1 VTSVLLRSPVPI
13 VMLWGEDGVML
24 YNDAYSAFAGG
35 RHPRLLGSKVREG
48 WPEIADFN
56 DHVMRV
62 GLAGGTLA
70 YKDQELTLH
79 RHGRPEQVFM
89 NLDYSPVLDEAGKP
103 AGVLAIVVETTTHVA
118 AERELR
124 QSEARLA
131 FLDRLR
137 EETQSLTNPAE
148 VMVVSARL
156 LGEHL
161 DATVCAYADM
171 EPDQDA
177 FTIRGDW
184 TAPGAPSIVGP
195 YRLAG
200 FGETA
205 VEELRSGRPLIT
217 RDTLAE
223 LGPEQ
228 AALFLRLG
236 LRATVCMPLVKGG
249 RLIALMAVHAAK
261 PRDWTEPELAL
272 VAEVAERSWAHI
284 ERVRSEAALRESE
297 ARFRLAAD
305 AVPQIVWVTDAE
317 GRMEFFNKGWADY
330 VGSPE
335 LPVTAADVAAAAVHP
350 DDAGMTMD
358 AFNEARRTGSAFRV
372 EHRVRSKSGAY
383 RWFLVRADPY
393 RDPTTGGV
401 VRWYG
406 ASVDIHDRKM
416 AEARLQALNAD
427 LERQVVER
435 SRERG
440 LIWQHSL
447 DLLSVLDLRDATFD
461 KVNPAWTAT
470 LGWAT
475 DEVEG
480 RPYEDFIHPDDVGAS
495 TKALAQVRRGN
506 PALHFINRYRT
517 KDGGWRWLQ
526 WVAVPEGG
534 KLYSVTRDVTAER
547 ERQAEL
553 EAAEAARR
561 EADALYRA
569 YFENA
574 PEALFLI
581 GVEPDGGFVVE
592 QVNPAHEAG
601 VGFRLEDIRGR
612 RIEEI
617 LPPDAAGRVLETYGH
632 VVETGTTYQY
642 REVFDL
648 GRDPQHWDTSLV
660 PVRDAAGRIS
670 RLIGSSRN
678 VTRQV
683 MAEEALRQAQKMEA
697 VGQLTG
703 GIAHDFN
710 NLLGAVVG
718 SLDLIRRKPG
728 DVEKVRRFAEAGLQA
743 AERGAKL
750 TGQLL
755 AFSRAQR
762 LELKPVAVADLVQGM
777 RDLLART
784 IGPMVRLT
792 FVLDGDGVVLSD
804 PTQLEMAV
812 LNLAINA
819 RDAMAEG
826 GELTIATAGRR
837 MDRDA
842 ELAAGEYVEL
852 SVTDTGAG
860 MPPEVAA
867 RAFDPFFTTKGVGK
881 GTGLGLSQAYG
892 MARQAGGT
900 ARIESRPGAGTTV
913 RIYLPRTSEPMQS
926 SDGADQPATTNVGN
940 TATILIV
947 DDDPDMRRV
956 LVASLDTLGYR
967 VLEAADGAAG
977 LAVLGEEA
985 PDLLILDFAMPG
997 MNGAEVAKV
1006 ARERRP
1012 DLPIVFVSGY
1022 ADTAAIEAAAGT
1034 NMTVLRKPFRV
1045 DDLQSVLI
1053 EVLDGTNK

>member
-161 DATVCAYADM
+161 DAAVCAYADM

-195 YRLAG
+195 YSLAG
-200 FGETA
+200 FGKTA
-205 VEELRSGRPLIT
+205 VGELRSGRPLIT

-249 RLIALMAVHAAK
+249 RLTALMAVHAAK
-261 PRDWTEPELAL
+261 PRDWTEPELTL

-335 LPVTAADVAAAAVHP
+335 LPATAADVAAAAVHP

-358 AFNEARRTGSAFRV
+358 AFNEARHTGSAFRV
-372 EHRVRSKSGAY
+372 EHRIRSKSGAY

-480 RPYEDFIHPDDVGAS
+480 RPYVDFIHPDDVGAS
-495 TKALAQVRRGN
+495 GKALAQVRRGN

-526 WVAVPEGG
+526 WVAAPEGG

-617 LPPDAAGRVLETYGH
+617 LPPDAAQRVLETYRH
-632 VVETGTTYQY
+632 VAETGATYQY

-648 GRDPQHWDTSLV
+648 GSDPQHWDTSLV
-660 PVRDAAGRIS
+660 PVRNAAGRIS

-683 MAEEALRQAQKMEA
+683 IAEEALRQAQKMEA

-728 DVEKVRRFAEAGLQA
+728 DVERVRRFAEAGLQA

-750 TGQLL
+750 TARLL

-762 LELKPVAVADLVQGM
+762 LELKPVVVADLVQGM
-777 RDLLART
+777 RDLLGRT

-792 FVLDGDGVVLSD
+792 FALDGDGAVLSD

-826 GELTIATAGRR
+826 GELTVATAVRR

-867 RAFDPFFTTKGVGK
+867 RALDPFFTTKGVGK
-881 GTGLGLSQAYG
+881 GTGLGLSQVYG
-892 MARQAGGT
+892 MARQAGGSV
-900 ARIESRPGAGTTV
+900 RIESRPGVGTTV
-913 RIYLPRTSEPMQS
+913 RIYLPRTSELVQS
-926 SDGADQPATTNVGN
+926 GDGADQPAATNNEN

-977 LAVLGEEA
+977 LAVLSEEA
-985 PDLLILDFAMPG
+985 PDLMILDFAMPA
-997 MNGAEVAKV
+997 MNGAEVAKA

-1022 ADTAAIEAAAGT
+1022 ADTAAIEASAST
-1034 NMTVLRKPFRV
+1034 NMAVLRKPFRV
-1045 DDLQSVLI
+1045 DDLQLVLV
-1053 EVLDGTNK
+1053 EVLGGVNK